1 MKILE
6 KIKKIFKNQ
15 TKLPKKIEIKED
27 KKPVKNQ
34 EEHEDFEWLMH
45 NKNDLT
51 VEEVADIE
59 ELLEDEEDL

>member
-34 EEHEDFEWLMH
+34 EEHEDFEWILH
-45 NKNDLT
+45 NKKDLT